1 MKDAWQIMKE
11 SVVKIRDVLSSKTSK
26 VEGKAVEQADT
37 QGVKARDE
45 EKGGFTKNSKTWA
58 QVISNSANTEKE
70 ANSQRDDMQDR
81 EIKERQVIAANIS
94 IKRLWKN

>member
-1 MKDAWQIMKE
+1 MKE

-45 EKGGFTKNSKTWA
+45 EKGGFTKNSKTSNLLLA
-58 QVISNSANTEKE
+58 FSNSCTYKSGEHVRGVDVGLYN
-70 ANSQRDDMQDR
+70 
-81 EIKERQVIAANIS
+81 V
-94 IKRLWKN
+94 